1 MKSGQPTVKHEQTD
15 QLRKANKFFF
25 QIAKPYMEPEQ
36 PHADLG
42 VSNFGLQVVVQAGIS
57 QDMGQTP
64 PVRVGS

>member
-1 MKSGQPTVKHEQTD
+1 
-15 QLRKANKFFF
+15 
-25 QIAKPYMEPEQ
+25 MEPEQ
-36 PHADLG
+36 PHTDLG